1 MAPSSPFSRR
11 SGLEIGWNARSWLFA
26 AAVWTLPGLLD
37 AAGFYVSYLERG
49 EPITLLT
56 ALARALPKWYVWAAL
71 TPLIWGLARRVPL
84 DGKPRVR
91 AIGIHAAAA
100 VAATTIHL
108 SLAGLYY
115 YLAWGGPEE
124 TLAAVLRWYLVT
136 VFPVDYLAYWAIVGI
151 FFILSYRRMYRDRE
165 LAASRLAASLAEARL
180 QALQMQLQP
189 HFLFNTL
196 NTLAGLARDG
206 RQAEVVAL
214 IAELGDLLRYSLAN
228 NDRQEV
234 SLEEELEFV
243 ERYLAIEGVRFG
255 DRLTVAFEIEPEA
268 LGAAVPTLLLQPIVE
283 NAIRH
288 GIAASPLP
296 GRIDIRAH
304 AADGRLRIEVRDN
317 GIGLDLNGSA
327 PRQGIGLENTR
338 ARLFQLHGNRSALRM
353 QAAEGGGMRLVLE
366 LPLRPVS
373 SAPAPLGP
381 ASHPLV
387 GDV

>member
-1 MAPSSPFSRR
+1 
-11 SGLEIGWNARSWLFA
+11 
-26 AAVWTLPGLLD
+26 
-37 AAGFYVSYLERG
+37 
-49 EPITLLT
+49 
-56 ALARALPKWYVWAAL
+56 
-71 TPLIWGLARRVPL
+71 
-84 DGKPRVR
+84 
-91 AIGIHAAAA
+91 
-100 VAATTIHL
+100 
-108 SLAGLYY
+108 
-115 YLAWGGPEE
+115 
-124 TLAAVLRWYLVT
+124 
-136 VFPVDYLAYWAIVGI
+136 
-151 FFILSYRRMYRDRE
+151 MYRDRE